1 MEFSSAQLGAWIG
14 SIMLPFFRIGAFV
27 MALPIYTVQ
36 GVPRSVRMIFTA
48 ALTLAIVPLVPE
60 TPAIDPMS
68 EGMLIMVAQQLL
80 IGLTMGFILRLVFA
94 AMVNAGQLIAMGMG
108 LGFASMVDPVNGVQ
122 VPVVSMFYMI
132 MAVLLYFAMD
142 GHLVTIQVLRESFW
156 ILPIDGGMLK
166 SSVFLEIAKWG
177 TWMFGGA
184 VLIALPAVATTMLTN
199 VSFGVLARAAPQLNM
214 FAVGFPIIIMVGFVT
229 MWITLPYVI
238 PDFTALTGQA
248 LEGMGAILR
257 AR

>member
-1 MEFSSAQLGAWIG
+1 MEISSAQLGAWIG
-14 SIMLPFFRIGAFV
+14 SVMLPFIRIGAFV

-36 GVPRSVRMIFTA
+36 GVPRTVRMIFTA
-48 ALTLAIVPLVPE
+48 ALTLAIVPLVPS
-60 TPAIDPMS
+60 TPAVDPMS
-68 EGMLIMVAQQLL
+68 EHMLTIVAQQLL

-132 MAVLLYFAMD
+132 MAVLLYFSMD

-177 TWMFGGA
+177 TWMFSGA

-229 MWITLPYVI
+229 MWITLPYVV
-238 PDFTALTGQA
+238 PDFTALTSQA
-248 LEGMGAILR
+248 LESIGAILR